1 MKHKIISIISG
12 ILIIALILTGCSSMN
27 QNTQQNTQTGGTQD
41 QKGTTEAPVTAADS
55 VSAVEV
61 NKEFTA
67 RDLEVGYEES
77 SAAQIELNGSSITVT
92 GTGASVKD
100 QTVTISRDG
109 SYVITGSLDNGQII
123 VDAGDLDKIQL
134 ILNGAAI
141 HSASSAPIYI
151 KNADKVFIT
160 LQDGTDNSLSDGT
173 EYVQADDNNV
183 DGVIFSKADLTLNGS
198 GSLTIKANYK
208 QGIVS
213 KDDLV
218 FTGGSYDITAVKD
231 AINGKDCIKIKDGS
245 FTLSADT
252 GNGLQSKNS
261 DDPTRGYV
269 YICGGTIDII
279 KSQEGIEGTV
289 IIIEDGAIVI
299 NAADDG
305 LNAASASADTTEGD
319 TATSLSADTRENLPA
334 NTAGST
340 SDKVS
345 GSSSGDL
352 LENLPR
358 TNSGNT
364 SDSTLENPPENMPGT
379 PPDGAKI
386 PWNGAMPSGE
396 APAPAEGDMSQW
408 PSGMGQGGDSASS
421 DWTPPENIGRGEFGG
436 ENPFE
441 ADSNC
446 YISISGGTLTINA
459 EGDGIDSNGNL
470 YISGGTIYVNGPT
483 QNMNG
488 SLDYGGAGEIT
499 GGTLIA
505 VGSAGMVQGFA
516 ETSAQ
521 CSLLYNLSSANAAN
535 TQITLMD
542 SSGKNILR
550 FIPEKQYQSVVLSSP
565 EMVQGETYT
574 LTCGTQTAEITLSS
588 IATSNGQGMGWGMG
602 QRGGRR

>member
-1 MKHKIISIISG
+1 
-12 ILIIALILTGCSSMN
+12 MN

-55 VSAVEV
+55 VTAVEV

-141 HSASSAPIYI
+141 HSASNAPIYI

-160 LQDGTDNSLSDGT
+160 LQEGTDNSLSDGT
-173 EYVQADDNNV
+173 EYVQTDDNNV

-198 GSLTIKANYK
+198 GSLTIQANYK

-218 FTGGSYDITAVKD
+218 FTGGSYNITAVKD
-231 AINGKDCIKIKDGS
+231 TINGKDCIKIKDGS

-269 YICGGTIDII
+269 YICGGTIDIT

-319 TATSLSADTRENLPA
+319 TTTSLSADTREQFPA
-334 NTAGST
+334 STAEST
-340 SDKVS
+340 SDKIS
-345 GSSSGDL
+345 GNLPGTKSGDA
-352 LENLPR
+352 
-358 TNSGNT
+358 
-364 SDSTLENPPENMPGT
+364 SDSTSGNVPGT
-379 PPDGAKI
+379 DSGNAFNNPSGNPPDGSKI
-386 PWNGAMPSGE
+386 PWNGTEPSGE
-396 APAPAEGDMSQW
+396 IPATGEGDMNQW
-408 PSGMGQGGDSASS
+408 PSGMGQSGDSVPS
-421 DWTPPENIGRGEFGG
+421 DWTPPENMGRGGFGG

-441 ADSNC
+441 SDDNC

-483 QNMNG
+483 QSMNG
-488 SLDYGGAGEIT
+488 SLDYGGVGEIT
-499 GGTLIA
+499 GGILIA
-505 VGSAGMVQGFA
+505 AGSAGMSQGFT
-516 ETSAQ
+516 ESSSQ
-521 CSLLYNLSSANAAN
+521 CSLLYDLSSANAAG
-535 TQITLMD
+535 TQIILTD
-542 SSGKNILR
+542 SSGKSILK

-588 IATSNGQGMGWGMG
+588 IVTSNGQGRGWGMG